1 MNAEALAQLD
11 RIKRYSLSL
20 RRLFLFLFFV
30 TLLACVITLIS
41 LGSML
46 TVDSAA
52 DGADTLRRTVE
63 LDGGLA
69 FEWNTAPLSVRV
81 LALAYFAAVFGAAL
95 LLLHHLA
102 KLFGLYAG
110 GKIFTGDNV
119 REIRLSGV
127 MLMLIS
133 LSWVIALPIPILLDP
148 GMMTTATEA
157 TSGWRISAPGLT
169 LSPFFTGL
177 IVIFISWVM
186 DVGRRLREENDLV
199 V

>member
-20 RRLFLFLFFV
+20 RRLFVFLFFM
-30 TLLACVITLIS
+30 TLLACVVTLIS

-46 TVDSAA
+46 AVDSATDNA
-52 DGADTLRRTVE
+52 GTLQRTVE
-63 LDGGLA
+63 LSSELA
-69 FEWNTAPLSVRV
+69 FEWNTAPLTVRL
-81 LALAYFAAVFGAAL
+81 LALAYFAALFTAAL

-110 GKIFTGDNV
+110 GMIFTGDNV

-133 LSWVIALPIPILLDP
+133 LSWIIALPIPLLLDS
-148 GMMTTATEA
+148 GMTTTATQA
-157 TSGWRISAPGLT
+157 TSGWRITAPGLT

>member
-20 RRLFLFLFFV
+20 RRLFVFLFFA
-30 TLLACVITLIS
+30 TLLAAVVTLIS

-46 TVDSAA
+46 ASDPAA
-52 DGADTLRRTVE
+52 DGAVTLRRTVE
-63 LDGGLA
+63 LGSGLA
-69 FEWNTAPLSVRV
+69 FEWNTAPLTVRV
-81 LALAYFAAVFGAAL
+81 LALAYFAAVFAAAL

-110 GKIFTGDNV
+110 GKI
-119 REIRLSGV
+119 
-127 MLMLIS
+127 
-133 LSWVIALPIPILLDP
+133 
-148 GMMTTATEA
+148 
-157 TSGWRISAPGLT
+157 
-169 LSPFFTGL
+169 FTGL